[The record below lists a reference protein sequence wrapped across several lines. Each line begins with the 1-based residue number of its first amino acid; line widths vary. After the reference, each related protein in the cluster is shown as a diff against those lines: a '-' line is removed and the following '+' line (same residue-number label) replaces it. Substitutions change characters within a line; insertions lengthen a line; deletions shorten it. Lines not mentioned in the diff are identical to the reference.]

1 MSNSN
6 VVLLNNNNE
15 NRDTAIIA
23 KVTNTEI
30 DNDILLPDK
39 FLNYTKV
46 KSTEGRGDEIGS
58 KEQYFIT
65 STESI
70 YTSINHD
77 NNTVFTDYFLNY
89 NKKDNIITWKGD
101 RVTSTQTGDRG
112 DIEVNTRKVIPV
124 EDFNTNIQM
133 NSAYRTAT
141 DGEEDNKHTWVSL
154 HACVSDIGLHQ
165 ASWNTNEEYIY
176 HNNSNPTLITDKVLK
191 VQFSD
196 SDDNNTDLRFT
207 ISYLTINEDEDEDKA
222 KDKIKVST
230 NIKVE
235 SETCI
240 KTIDTNTNGVLD
252 KSGNLEC
259 YKIISIE
266 ITKYGSNTINRG
278 NIEFY
283 FETNIDTNSVEGGI
297 IKLEIDE
304 MDNNNQFQYNCNY
317 LNCEYINNFYNRSI
331 LSRASGPPV
340 EFTTTGATAGSI
352 YDLIKNHY
360 DTNIGNFDTDM
371 YGSGSEVILELEGG
385 EGRKCEIKMADDKK
399 FYINNP
405 GYLYKENDLLRF
417 KDPRIRN
424 TVIFKVTKVGD
435 ANETSTKFIQE
446 VIARGN
452 SKSNTIKY
460 SLGKKESMVIKD
472 LTISGGVKSDIIVR
486 LIHIKDIFS
495 TKPIQYTLKE
505 FYFYE
510 RLSIHE
516 IHNLN
521 LFIDKSDNGNE
532 IFIDLQ
538 KIVKDSND
546 KDEKNTLNFSLNCIK
561 YTT

>member
-1 MSNSN
+1 MSNATI
-6 VVLLNNNNE
+6 LLNKTEDNTE
-15 NRDTAIIA
+15 ARDTILLAENT
-23 KVTNTEI
+23 VTKDNT
-30 DNDILLPDK
+30 ILLPDIN
-39 FLNYTKV
+39 LNYD
-46 KSTEGRGDEIGS
+46 SGDIGDNHNTERTITD
-58 KEQYFIT
+58 KEKPKQYIIT
-65 STESI
+65 STDTI
-70 YTSINHD
+70 NTAVTSE
-77 NNTVFTDYFLNY
+77 FTDYFLNY
-89 NKKDNIITWKGD
+89 KKTDNSVTWVGN
-101 RVTSTQTGDRG
+101 RATGTLTNV
-112 DIEVNTRKVIPV
+112 EANSRKVIPI
-124 EDFNTNIQM
+124 EDFNTNVQM
-133 NSAYRTAT
+133 GIHGRNYK
-141 DGEEDNKHTWVSL
+141 DNKDETNYHTWVSL
-154 HACVSDIGLHQ
+154 HACISDIGLHQ

-176 HNNSNPTLITDKVLK
+176 HNNSNPTSITDKVLK
-191 VQFSD
+191 VNFSD
-196 SDDNNTDLRFT
+196 SNDNNTDLRFT
-207 ISYLTINEDEDEDKA
+207 ISYLTINEDEDEDEA

-235 SETCI
+235 SETCQ
-240 KTIDTNTNGVLD
+240 KTVDTKTNGVSD
-252 KSGNLEC
+252 TSGNLEC
-259 YKIISIE
+259 YKIISVE
-266 ITKYGSNTINRG
+266 ITKYGSDTINRG

-297 IKLEIDE
+297 KKLTIDE

-331 LSRASGPPV
+331 LSRASGSPI
-340 EFTTTGATAGSI
+340 EFTTSGATAGTI

-385 EGRKCEIKMADDKK
+385 EGRKCEIKMDNEKN
-399 FYINNP
+399 FSINNP

-424 TVIFKVTKVGD
+424 TVIFKVTEVGNK
-435 ANETSTKFIQE
+435 NETSTKFIQE

-460 SLGKKESMVIKD
+460 SLGKKESMVIKG

-521 LFIDKSDNGNE
+521 LFIDKSDYGNE

>member
-1 MSNSN
+1 MSNAII
-6 VVLLNNNNE
+6 LLNKTEDNLE
-15 NRDTAIIA
+15 ARDTILIA
-23 KVTNTEI
+23 ENTSTKDNNILFPDINLNYDTGDIDDNLNTERTI
-30 DNDILLPDK
+30 
-39 FLNYTKV
+39 
-46 KSTEGRGDEIGS
+46 
-58 KEQYFIT
+58 KEKQDQYIIT
-65 STESI
+65 STDTI
-70 YTSINHD
+70 NTAVTSE
-77 NNTVFTDYFLNY
+77 FTDYFLNY
-89 NKKDNIITWKGD
+89 KKTDNSVTWVGN
-101 RVTSTQTGDRG
+101 RATGTLTNV
-112 DIEVNTRKVIPV
+112 EANSRKVIPI
-124 EDFNTNIQM
+124 EDFNTNVQM
-133 NSAYRTAT
+133 GISGRNYKDDKDET
-141 DGEEDNKHTWVSL
+141 NYHTWVSL

-176 HNNSNPTLITDKVLK
+176 HNSNPTLLTDKVLK

-196 SDDNNTDLRFT
+196 SDDDNTDLRFT
-207 ISYLTINEDEDEDKA
+207 ISYLTINED
-222 KDKIKVST
+222 KIKVST

-235 SETCI
+235 SETCV
-240 KTIDTNTNGVLD
+240 KTTDTETNGVSGT
-252 KSGNLEC
+252 SGNLEC
-259 YKIISIE
+259 YKIISVE
-266 ITKYGSNTINRG
+266 ITKYGSNTINKG

-283 FETNIDTNSVEGGI
+283 FETNIDTNSDEGGI

-317 LNCEYINNFYNRSI
+317 LNCEYINNFYNKSI
-331 LSRASGPPV
+331 LSRASGSPV
-340 EFTTTGATAGSI
+340 EFTTTGATAGAI

-385 EGRKCEIKMADDKK
+385 EGRKCEIKMVNDKK

-424 TVIFKVTKVGD
+424 TVIFKVTGVGD

-446 VIARGN
+446 VIARGH